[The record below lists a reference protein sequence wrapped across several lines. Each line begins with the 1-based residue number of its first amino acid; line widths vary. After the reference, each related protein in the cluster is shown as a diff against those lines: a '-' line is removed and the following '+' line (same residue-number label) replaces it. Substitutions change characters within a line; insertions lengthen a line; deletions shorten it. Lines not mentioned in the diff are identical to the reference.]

1 MASPHTADT
10 RLPLIPLA
18 VLLASMVACST
29 MPAEPPMT
37 DGTHAGVCNAQA
49 ASWAIGRAP
58 TQDVV
63 DRATRDSGA
72 KVSRVLRPGQVVTME
87 YRADRLNIDVN
98 DREAITGLRCG

>member
-1 MASPHTADT
+1 MASPRPADT
-10 RLPLIPLA
+10 RLPWIPLA

-29 MPAEPPMT
+29 MPAEPPMA
-37 DGTHAGVCNAQA
+37 GTPVGVCNAQA

-72 KVSRVLRPGQVVTME
+72 RVSRVLRPGQVVTME

>member
-1 MASPHTADT
+1 MASPSTADT

-29 MPAEPPMT
+29 MPAEPPMDAT
-37 DGTHAGVCNAQA
+37 PSGVCNAQA
-49 ASWAIGRAP
+49 ASWAVGRAP

-98 DREAITGLRCG
+98 EREAITGLRCG

>member
-1 MASPHTADT
+1 MASPRNADT

-29 MPAEPPMT
+29 MPAEPPME
-37 DGTHAGVCNAQA
+37 DGTASGVCNAQA

-98 DREAITGLRCG
+98 EREAITGLRCG

>member
-1 MASPHTADT
+1 MASPRTADT

-29 MPAEPPMT
+29 MPAEPSM
-37 DGTHAGVCNAQA
+37 DGTPVGVCNAQA

-98 DREAITGLRCG
+98 EREAITGLRCG

>member
-1 MASPHTADT
+1 MASPRTADT
-10 RLPLIPLA
+10 RLPLVPLA

-29 MPAEPPMT
+29 MPAEPPM
-37 DGTHAGVCNAQA
+37 DAPPVGVCNAQA

-72 KVSRVLRPGQVVTME
+72 KLSRVLRPGQVVTME
-87 YRADRLNIDVN
+87 YRAERLNIDVN
-98 DREAITGLRCG
+98 EREAITGLRCG

>member
-1 MASPHTADT
+1 M
-10 RLPLIPLA
+10 
-18 VLLASMVACST
+18 
-29 MPAEPPMT
+29 
-37 DGTHAGVCNAQA
+37 DGTPTGMCNAQA
-49 ASWAIGRAP
+49 ANWAIGRAP

-98 DREAITGLRCG
+98 EREAITGLRCG